1 VPCLRDN
8 FHERTT
14 EDFAQFDG
22 EAETNIEGGLRFD
35 ALDVLLGDPD
45 GVAVEPTCCVTV
57 CTSHYIRVQM
67 TTTLSVRIDSDT
79 KDQLEALAKR
89 SRRSKSFLAA
99 EAIAAYVEAEAW
111 QLDEI
116 QAGLQELDSGRAVA
130 HGDVSKWL
138 RSWGKK
144 RERKAPRA

>member
-1 VPCLRDN
+1 VNPDY
-8 FHERTT
+8 
-14 EDFAQFDG
+14 FATFIDEIEICG
-22 EAETNIEGGLRFD
+22 ELTLFIVVVSFATRFKYPLVD
-35 ALDVLLGDPD
+35 RRW
-45 GVAVEPTCCVTV
+45 CVTV
-57 CTSHYIRVQM
+57 CTFHYIRAQM

-99 EAIAAYVEAEAW
+99 EAIAAYVEAETW

-116 QAGLQELDSGRAVA
+116 QAGLQALDSGRAVA

>member
-1 VPCLRDN
+1 
-8 FHERTT
+8 
-14 EDFAQFDG
+14 
-22 EAETNIEGGLRFD
+22 
-35 ALDVLLGDPD
+35 
-45 GVAVEPTCCVTV
+45 
-57 CTSHYIRVQM
+57 M
-67 TTTLSVRIDSDT
+67 TTTISVRIDSDI

-138 RSWGKK
+138 RSWGK

>member
-1 VPCLRDN
+1 
-8 FHERTT
+8 
-14 EDFAQFDG
+14 
-22 EAETNIEGGLRFD
+22 
-35 ALDVLLGDPD
+35 
-45 GVAVEPTCCVTV
+45 
-57 CTSHYIRVQM
+57 M

-99 EAIAAYVEAEAW
+99 EAIAAYVEAETW

-130 HGDVSKWL
+130 QGMCRNGSDPGARSVSERRLARDCRLVAAGDRPS
-138 RSWGKK
+138 R
-144 RERKAPRA
+144 